1 MVMFV
6 KNAHFVNTQHAE
18 QHAHSCWPRHDLTL
32 SLQAYSDSKQHFIK
46 SPFTFTFCQKPKI
59 RFFYHKSAAP
69 PLHLSTSLQKIYLS
83 LLLFGQLLLQLLQL
97 LGGAITQLV
106 VGGRQLV
113 QLSLYVS
120 TLLWGQSGEDAG
132 EEVSAGGVYMLNVFL
147 SV

>member
-6 KNAHFVNTQHAE
+6 KNAHSVNIQHAE
-18 QHAHSCWPRHDLTL
+18 QHAHSCWARHDLTL
-32 SLQAYSDSKQHFIK
+32 SLQAYSDSKQHFRK

-59 RFFYHKSAAP
+59 RFYHKSAAP
-69 PLHLSTSLQKIYLS
+69 PLHLSTSFQKIYLS

-113 QLSLYVS
+113 QLSLYMS
-120 TLLWGQSGEDAG
+120 TLLWGQSGEDTG
-132 EEVSAGGVYMLNVFL
+132 EEVSAGGVYTLNVFL